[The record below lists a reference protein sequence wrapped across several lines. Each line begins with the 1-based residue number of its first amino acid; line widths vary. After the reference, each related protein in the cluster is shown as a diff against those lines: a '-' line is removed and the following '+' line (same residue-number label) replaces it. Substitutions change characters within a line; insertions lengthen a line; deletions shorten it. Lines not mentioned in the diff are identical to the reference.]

1 MSIHVDRDKPFLVTS
16 NFLGES
22 QCFLPTEIIAEIVGL
37 YCGFAY
43 DEQTEW
49 LRVTLGSSGAKKEA
63 RRKDIA
69 AAGIEKKTYRP
80 TWPFS
85 FLRENRA
92 VAPHTLHVRNQQ

>member
-1 MSIHVDRDKPFLVTS
+1 MVEVKSWSLFIDFLQHCIDLKVSIHVDRDKPFLVTS

-69 AAGIEKKTYRP
+69 AAGIEK
-80 TWPFS
+80 
-85 FLRENRA
+85 N
-92 VAPHTLHVRNQQ
+92 V